1 MRRWL
6 LIAMVG
12 LVGVVLVAHD
22 IPLSSYL
29 RRLERDRLTTSIE
42 RDAFTI
48 AGRVSPVIPLATV
61 DRASSIDEVL
71 RVSARDAASTVVVI
85 DESGFLLSS
94 TNPGDTPGEDYADR
108 PEVATALLGEPTSGS
123 RFSSTVGEELVYV
136 SVPVLSGSSVLGVV
150 RITYP
155 KSILDARVN
164 EQRRSLLLAAAVS
177 LAMAALVA
185 LVFASR
191 VARPLEQIN
200 DATNE
205 LANGDLAAVAP
216 EVGPPETRQLAHSF
230 NSMAKRLGGLIERQ
244 RRFAGDASHQLRT
257 PLTALRLRL
266 EQASEQIESN
276 PAVARDH
283 LDEAMNETDRLSNL
297 VEQLLR
303 LARSE
308 AALLERNE
316 VDLAALVAG
325 RVEEWRYLAA
335 ERDVTIGADDV
346 PAVSVRTSE
355 LALREIL
362 DNYIDNALEVSPHG
376 SAIRLLVFRDGS
388 STSIV
393 VRDEGSGMSEDERR
407 HAFDRFWRASHT
419 VNRRGSGL
427 GLAIVAQ
434 LAQAAGLTVELRD
447 SPAGGIDAVVSFDR
461 VTS

>member
-12 LVGVVLVAHD
+12 LVGVVLIAHD

-48 AGRVSPVIPLATV
+48 AGRVSPVIGQATPDQTTAV
-61 DRASSIDEVL
+61 GDAL
-71 RVSARDAASTVVVI
+71 RLSARDAASTVVVI

-94 TNPGDTPGEDYADR
+94 TNPGDTPGDDYADR

-123 RFSSTVGEELVYV
+123 RFSSSVGEELVYV
-136 SVPVLSGSSVLGVV
+136 AVPVLSGSSVLGVV

-185 LVFASR
+185 FVFARQVS
-191 VARPLEQIN
+191 RPLEEIN

-205 LANGDLAAVAP
+205 LASGQLGAVAP
-216 EVGPPETRQLAHSF
+216 EVGPPETRQLARSL
-230 NSMAKRLGGLIERQ
+230 NVMARRLGGLIERQ

-266 EQASEQIESN
+266 EQASELIESN

-308 AALLERNE
+308 AAVLEQTD
-316 VDLAALVAG
+316 VDLTALIDG
-325 RVEEWRYLAA
+325 RIEEWRYLAT
-335 ERDVTIGADDV
+335 EHGVTIASSEI
-346 PAVSVRTSE
+346 PKLSVRTSE

-362 DNYIDNALEVSPHG
+362 DNYLDNALDVSPRG
-376 SAIRLLVFRDGS
+376 STVEMLVERDG
-388 STSIV
+388 TSVSVI
-393 VRDEGSGMSEDERR
+393 VRDGGRGLSDDERK
-407 HAFDRFWRASHT
+407 HAFDRFWRASGN
-419 VNRRGSGL
+419 VNRPGSGL

-434 LAQAAGLTVELRD
+434 LAEAAGMGVELRGA
-447 SPAGGIDAVVSFDR
+447 PTGGIDAVVTCSA
-461 VTS
+461 VTP

>member
-1 MRRWL
+1 MKRWL

-136 SVPVLSGSSVLGVV
+136 AVPVLSGPLVLGVV

-155 KSILDARVN
+155 KSILDSRVN
-164 EQRRSLLLAAAVS
+164 EQRRSLLFAAAVS

-185 LVFASR
+185 LVFARQVS
-191 VARPLEQIN
+191 RPLEDLN
-200 DATNE
+200 SATN
-205 LANGDLAAVAP
+205 DLAGGNLEVLAP
-216 EVGPPETRQLAHSF
+216 EVGPPETRQLARSF
-230 NSMAKRLGGLIERQ
+230 NAMARRLGGLIERQ
-244 RRFAGDASHQLRT
+244 RRFAGDASHQMRT

-266 EQASEQIESN
+266 EQAGEQIESD
-276 PAVARDH
+276 PSSARVH
-283 LDEAMNETDRLSNL
+283 LEEAMNETDRLSNL

-308 AALLERNE
+308 AAVLERSE
-316 VDLAALVAG
+316 IDLAALIAG
-325 RVEEWRYLAA
+325 RLEEWRYLAA
-335 ERDVTIGADDV
+335 ERGVTITADV
-346 PAVSVRTSE
+346 APGTSARTSE

-362 DNYIDNALEVSPHG
+362 DNYIDNALDVSPKG
-376 SAIRLLVFRDGS
+376 AVIRM
-388 STSIV
+388 IV
-393 VRDEGSGMSEDERR
+393 VRDDGKVTVIVRDAGRGLTEDERR
-407 HAFDRFWRASHT
+407 HAFDRFWRAGSNS
-419 VNRRGSGL
+419 NRPGSGL

-434 LAQAAGLTVELRD
+434 LADAAGMVVELRN
-447 SPAGGIDAVVSFDR
+447 SPEGGIDAIVSFD
-461 VTS
+461 